1 MIIFNKFKE
10 IFGGRVRFIISGGA
24 PLSSECSKLL
34 RICFGIPVIQGY
46 ALTET
51 TGGATIQELDD
62 NGIGVVG
69 PPIPNVQIRLI
80 DVPEMNYS
88 SKDPNP
94 SGEILIRGPTVSVG
108 YFEEK
113 EKTDE
118 VYKDGWFYSGDIG
131 RILPNGTLKII
142 DRKKNLIKPPHG
154 EYIAVERLESVYKN
168 CIYVENI
175 CVYASSEKNEL
186 LAFISPNKK
195 NLTALANKE
204 KINFDSFE
212 HLCENQD
219 IRKLVVA
226 DLSKVA
232 NQSGL
237 RSIEKINSVKLYP
250 EEWTPENGMLT
261 AAMKIKRFELYKKFK
276 KT

>member
-1 MIIFNKFKE
+1 M
-10 IFGGRVRFIISGGA
+10 
-24 PLSSECSKLL
+24 
-34 RICFGIPVIQGY
+34 QGY

-51 TGGATIQELDD
+51 TGGATIMEMSDD
-62 NGIGVVG
+62 GIGVVG
-69 PPIPNVQIRLI
+69 PPIPNAQIRLI

-94 SGEILIRGPTVSVG
+94 SGEILISGPTVSIG

-131 RILPNGTLKII
+131 CFLPNGTLKIV

-154 EYIAVERLESVYKN
+154 EYIAVERLESIYKS

-175 CVYASSEKNEL
+175 CVYASSQYNEL
-186 LAFISPNKK
+186 LAFINPNKK
-195 NLTALANKE
+195 NLIALATKQN
-204 KINFDSFE
+204 INYDSYE

-219 IRKLVVA
+219 IKKLLIA

-232 NQSGL
+232 NQAGL
-237 RSIEKINSVKLYP
+237 RSIEKINNIKLFP

-261 AAMKIKRFELYKKFK
+261 AAMKIKRFEVYKKWQPEIEAL
-276 KT
+276 